1 MPAAGRVACIATP
14 FLLST
19 LGLVCLIFI
28 FLGGSFDRNP
38 TVGQLYFA
46 KIDLKNF
53 TSKASANL
61 AGQNA
66 KNLTNLGGALQAA
79 KQQLNMYDYYTVYLR
94 GYCGWNGNDLYANCS
109 SPATIFS
116 FNPIQVWGLKG
127 VESSLPK
134 DLKTGLDTYMK
145 VSKAMGVSFLVAV
158 LTTAATLLV
167 GISAMFSR
175 WGSFATT
182 FVATASWI
190 FTLAGAAMAT
200 ALFATLKVS
209 LNNELE
215 KQYGVKTTLG
225 QQGYIVAWVAAAATV
240 GAGFFWLLSVCCCS
254 GKTYNAYG
262 YKPGSSENR
271 RTRAEKTPYTY
282 ERVGSPTFGPDGGS
296 MPMGKMGAS
305 APRAEKNTAYEPFR
319 HQ

>member
-1 MPAAGRVACIATP
+1 MK
-14 FLLST
+14 
-19 LGLVCLIFI
+19 
-28 FLGGSFDRNP
+28 
-38 TVGQLYFA
+38 Q
-46 KIDLKNF
+46 F
-53 TSKASANL
+53 TSKSSANL
-61 AGQNA
+61 AAGTG

-94 GYCGWNGNDLYANCS
+94 GYCGWNGNDKYANCS
-109 SPATIFS
+109 SPEAMFT

-127 VESSLPK
+127 VESSMPK
-134 DLKTGLDTYMK
+134 DMKTGLDTYLK
-145 VSKAMGVSFLVAV
+145 VSKAMGVAYLVAV
-158 LTTAATLLV
+158 LTTGATMLV
-167 GISAMFSR
+167 GISAIFSR

-200 ALFATLKVS
+200 ALFGTLQTV
-209 LNNELE
+209 LNNDLE

-225 QQGYIVAWVAAAATV
+225 KQGYLLAWIGTAFTV

-254 GKTYNAYG
+254 GKSYNAYG
-262 YKPGSSENR
+262 GGYNPGSAENR

-282 ERVGSPTFGPDGGS
+282 ERVGSPEFGPEGGQL
-296 MPMGKMGAS
+296 PMGKMSSS
-305 APRAEKNTAYEPFR
+305 APKAEKNTAYEPFR